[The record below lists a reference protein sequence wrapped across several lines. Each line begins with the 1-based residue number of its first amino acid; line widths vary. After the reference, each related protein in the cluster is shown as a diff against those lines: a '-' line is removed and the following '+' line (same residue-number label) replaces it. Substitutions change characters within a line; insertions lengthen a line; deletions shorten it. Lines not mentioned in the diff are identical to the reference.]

1 MNFLA
6 HLWLSERAGLPL
18 AGGIL
23 GDMLRG
29 ALPPDMPGPLA
40 ESVRLHRRVDAATD
54 RHPRVQAAR
63 RSFGPSTRRYA
74 GILLDVLYDH
84 ALARDWDRYSSEP
97 LGEFADRAAAAVAAE
112 GRWFERALH
121 RAPRRESF
129 GALLMSYRDESGIEL
144 ALRRT
149 AARLRRP
156 EGLLDAM
163 AGWHA
168 HLPGLRRDLPE
179 LLAYLQQLGGPALH
193 QSPVARP
200 AASPA
205 E

>member
-6 HLWLSERAGLPL
+6 HLWLSDQARLPL

-29 ALPPDMPGPLA
+29 ALPPDMPAPLA
-40 ESVRLHRRVDAATD
+40 DSVRLHRRVDAATD
-54 RHPRVQAAR
+54 RHPLVQAAR
-63 RSFGPSTRRYA
+63 RRFGPSTRRYA

-84 ALARDWDRYSSEP
+84 VLAREWAEYSSEP
-97 LGEFADRAAAAVAAE
+97 LSAFADRAAAAVAAE
-112 GRWFERALH
+112 GRWFERSLH
-121 RAPRRESF
+121 RAPRREGFS
-129 GALLMSYRDESGIEL
+129 ALLVSYRDESGIEL

-168 HLPGLRRDLPE
+168 HLPKLRRDLPE
-179 LLAYLQQLGGPALH
+179 LLVYLQKLGPPGPPKSS
-193 QSPVARP
+193 SPAGIP
-200 AASPA
+200 AA

>member
-6 HLWLSERAGLPL
+6 HLWLSEQARLPL

-29 ALPPDMPGPLA
+29 ALPPDMPAPLA

-63 RSFGPSTRRYA
+63 ARFGPSTRRYA

-84 ALARDWDRYSSEP
+84 VLARDWLHYSDEP
-97 LGEFADRAAAAVAAE
+97 LAAFADRAAAEVAAE
-112 GRWFERALH
+112 GRWFERGLH
-121 RAPRRESF
+121 RAPQRDRFS
-129 GALLMSYRDESGIEL
+129 ALLISYRDESGIDE

-163 AGWHA
+163 AGWQA

-179 LLAYLQQLGGPALH
+179 LLVSLKQLGTP
-193 QSPVARP
+193 RP
-200 AASPA
+200 TKVQ
-205 E
+205 